1 LRARKDHFACSTS
14 AGKVHLAPEFTVVA
28 IACLDRTRYKARPL
42 LVLPHCSK
50 GTKDDQKELL
60 TGIVDW

>member
-1 LRARKDHFACSTS
+1 M
-14 AGKVHLAPEFTVVA
+14 HLAPEFTVVA